1 MIISFS
7 DNLYKCLPHG
17 VFLQVVASDSSVCTL
32 QITDTGGSHS
42 FPAMERLAIQ
52 RGQAFILVYAVNNRK
67 SFDNLKSFYNEIVS
81 VKKTLEGTPLM
92 VVGNKCD
99 SIERDVTEAEGLRL
113 AKQWTCSFIETSAKQ
128 EFHTRELFEQ
138 LLLLEKR
145 QSMSLTEMQTSK
157 KGPSKSS
164 KRAENIKN
172 KCSLM

>member
-1 MIISFS
+1 
-7 DNLYKCLPHG
+7 
-17 VFLQVVASDSSVCTL
+17 
-32 QITDTGGSHS
+32 
-42 FPAMERLAIQ
+42 
-52 RGQAFILVYAVNNRK
+52 
-67 SFDNLKSFYNEIVS
+67 
-81 VKKTLEGTPLM
+81 M